1 MHEMQ
6 LKMQNVYENLFSER
20 IIKIM
25 WAYVVYKPFKF
36 LRPLADIYFCFN
48 HKHFDQLQNTRHIIL
63 SFLRIFRHLH
73 WKIRQTY

>member
-20 IIKIM
+20 IITIM

-36 LRPLADIYFCFN
+36 LRPLADIYLF
-48 HKHFDQLQNTRHIIL
+48 
-63 SFLRIFRHLH
+63 
-73 WKIRQTY
+73 